1 MARPEITDVRQL
13 ADSEL
18 DERIN
23 ATRRELFDLRFQQA
37 IRRLEQPHRF
47 KAARIKLAHLLTV
60 RNERQRSGSTA
71 AASTPTAS

>member
-60 RNERQRSGSTA
+60 RTERQRSGSPA
-71 AASTPTAS
+71 AAPASLAS